1 MVILDNGRSDLLG
14 GEFHEMLDCIRC
26 GACLNVCPVYRQ
38 TGGHAY
44 GWVYP
49 GPMGAVL
56 TPLLAHDQPEAAE
69 LAGASTL
76 CGACMDACPV
86 QIPLQDLLLSLRRR
100 KAEGAGRGE
109 RAAWRAWATA
119 WSDPRRYDATTRAAT
134 WGRWA
139 TDLAGHLPVGQ
150 GLGRGRAHGAPPG
163 GRTVPGPLA
172 GRPVNGPANEPAGDG
187 PGSGPRRGASPA
199 TALRSSP
206 RPGHAWRGAS

>member
-1 MVILDNGRSDLLG
+1 MLG
-14 GEFHEMLDCIRC
+14 CIRC

-56 TPLLAHDQPEAAE
+56 TPLLAGDQPEAAE

-100 KAEGAGRGE
+100 KAEHAGRGE
-109 RAAWRAWATA
+109 RSAWQAWAAA
-119 WSDPRRYDATTRAAT
+119 WSDPRRYGATTKAAT

-139 TDLAGHLPVGQ
+139 TSLAGRLPVGRDWA
-150 GLGRGRAHGAPPG
+150 RGR
-163 GRTVPGPLA
+163 TI
-172 GRPVNGPANEPAGDG
+172 
-187 PGSGPRRGASPA
+187 
-199 TALRSSP
+199 P
-206 RPGHAWRGAS
+206 RPAAERFRDRWRAGL